1 MKAEKQASITW
12 IYFFFS
18 GEWGGVV
25 VGGCSIRV
33 ISASSPEKKRRDNF
47 PMGLIK
53 TWYKSDVTQFLSP
66 KDKQKL
72 QYKIKVYFNIFR
84 L

>member
-1 MKAEKQASITW
+1 
-12 IYFFFS
+12 
-18 GEWGGVV
+18 
-25 VGGCSIRV
+25 
-33 ISASSPEKKRRDNF
+33 
-47 PMGLIK
+47 MGLIK

-72 QYKIKVYFNIFR
+72 QYKIKVYFKIFR